1 MKKKKS
7 GKRIFAIVLLV
18 VIGIGGFYFGY
29 DIGRMDHDE
38 ERIRAELKII
48 FHRSTENT
56 ARSPHQTSG
65 GCPENDTRIPQR
77 FLFGNILYT
86 PVPPEYP
93 SSDTAYSVPFHSN
106 TD

>member
-38 ERIRAELKII
+38 AKQELAEVVEFLK
-48 FHRSTENT
+48 HPNGDRNPD
-56 ARSPHQTSG
+56 RMSG
-65 GCPENDTRIPQR
+65 GCEGQPGESGKI
-77 FLFGNILYT
+77 
-86 PVPPEYP
+86 
-93 SSDTAYSVPFHSN
+93 
-106 TD
+106 

>member
-38 ERIRAELKII
+38 ERIRAELKK
-48 FHRSTENT
+48 TT
-56 ARSPHQTSG
+56 ADSEISIRKNADRNPDRMSG
-65 GCPENDTRIPQR
+65 GCEGQPGESGKI
-77 FLFGNILYT
+77 
-86 PVPPEYP
+86 
-93 SSDTAYSVPFHSN
+93 
-106 TD
+106 